1 MAYRLDKAV
10 VKGWIDNTSPGMTR
24 GALEIMG
31 LDRPVKLILR
41 GNCWRD
47 LAGTR
52 LDFTN
57 PSPELQEDVVEAMH
71 TLQRGVIGDMTASIK
86 VRIPTVPQSEFENY
100 TSKNQDIPS
109 VWRNALY
116 LEWFSLVNGR
126 CIIET
131 ADYQVKVSSHQWELD
146 ADGEKKQREEN
157 AMAMEHFMELMLTA
171 SEAESEVADAEGEV
185 DEFEW
190 EKRLRVRDSLE
201 EAAWFLGE
209 GPAETTIEIH
219 EVEEMPTKNRH
230 QIVQHAYLVQHKTI
244 ELLGNAILDDGP
256 RSELALAIGYIC
268 DAIDECWPSKKVN
281 LENGYRVAI
290 LKRTL
295 EACNSA
301 IAATNTLAM
310 EDDKYEELR
319 SLIFHLRDMMVDL
332 SHGLRDSE
340 PGPEGQD

>member
-31 LDRPVKLILR
+31 MDRPVKLILR

-57 PSPELQEDVVEAMH
+57 PSPELQEDIVDALH
-71 TLQRGVIGDMTASIK
+71 SLQRGVVGDMTASVK
-86 VRIPTVPQSEFENY
+86 LRVPTVKEEEYGQY
-100 TSKNQDIPS
+100 TSNNKEIPS
-109 VWRNALY
+109 EWRNAIY

-126 CIIET
+126 CIIDT
-131 ADYQVKVSSHQWELD
+131 TDYRVKVSSHQWELD
-146 ADGEKKQREEN
+146 AAGEKKQREEN

-171 SEAESEVADAEGEV
+171 SEAEAEVTDSDGEV

-209 GPAETTIEIH
+209 GPADEHIQVH
-219 EVEEMPTKNRH
+219 EVEEVPAKDRH
-230 QIVQHAYLVQHKTI
+230 EIVRHAFLVQNKTVD
-244 ELLGNAILDDGP
+244 LLGNAILDDGP
-256 RSELALAIGYIC
+256 RSELALAIGYIF
-268 DAIDECWPSKKVN
+268 DAIDECWPAKN
-281 LENGYRVAI
+281 IELENGYRVAI

-310 EDDKYEELR
+310 EDDNYEELR
-319 SLIFHLRDMMVDL
+319 VLIFHLRDMMIDL
-332 SHGLRDSE
+332 SHGLRDGE
-340 PGPEGQD
+340 TGATEQE